1 VVLGSIIPLALAQ
14 QNQTVP
20 LRSIAVITPV
30 PTPIPKPVT
39 PTAVEKST
47 IIING
52 KEMNPNN
59 ASSGTI
65 NAGGTSVTWINQPGS
80 SSMSVSSSSSSN

>member
-1 VVLGSIIPLALAQ
+1 MKSSIRTKIQGSLYALGGAVVLGSIIPLALAQ

-30 PTPIPKPVT
+30 PTTITKPVT

-47 IIING
+47 IIIY
-52 KEMNPNN
+52 
-59 ASSGTI
+59 
-65 NAGGTSVTWINQPGS
+65 
-80 SSMSVSSSSSSN
+80 